1 MNWQPQLQSLQL
13 TPSTTLPKLTFA
25 PLTSW
30 GAIEVVGEDKKS
42 YLQGQ
47 VTCDV
52 VSLEQGDS
60 TLGAHCEAKGKVW
73 SIFRLCHTRRGYAML
88 QPKSAISAELTEIK
102 KYSVFSKVT
111 IDESSLHVIGVMGDE
126 AQAWIDNHFEGKGS
140 VRQND
145 DSSAVQ
151 IDASRWMLLVADQ
164 FITQYIES
172 SEAVVC
178 DEKYWSRYDI
188 EQALPYLAAESQN
201 AHIPQAFNL
210 QALGGISFNK
220 GCYTG
225 QETVARAKY
234 RGINKRMMAI
244 IEGQLPAIN
253 TVDED
258 LELERAVGENW
269 RSAGPILNHFQFD
282 DGHWIANA
290 IIANNLEP
298 DTLLRIKQA
307 PEVQLSITPLPY
319 SLEDE

>member
-13 TPSTTLPKLTFA
+13 TPSTPLPKLTFS

-52 VSLEQGDS
+52 VSLDQGVS

-73 SIFRLCHTRRGYAML
+73 SIFRLCHTNRGYAML
-88 QPKSAISAELTEIK
+88 QPKSAITAELAEIK
-102 KYSVFSKVT
+102 KYAVFSKVSFE
-111 IDESSLHVIGVMGDE
+111 ESSQHVIGIMGSE
-126 AQAWIDNHFEGKGS
+126 AQAWIDCHFAGQSS
-140 VRQND
+140 VRQHD
-145 DSSAVQ
+145 DSSAIQ
-151 IDASRWMLLVADQ
+151 IDASRWMLLVSEP
-164 FITQYIES
+164 FITEHIENTD
-172 SEAVVC
+172 AVVC

-188 EQALPYLAAESQN
+188 EQALPYLGAENQN
-201 AHIPQAFNL
+201 THIPQAFNL
-210 QALGGISFNK
+210 QSLGGISFNK

-244 IEGQLPAIN
+244 IEGQLPSL
-253 TVDED
+253 ED
-258 LELERAVGENW
+258 VNEPLELERAVGDNW

-298 DTLLRIKQA
+298 DTRLRIKQA
-307 PEVQLSITPLPY
+307 PEALLAITSLPY

>member
-13 TPSTTLPKLTFA
+13 TPSTSLPRLTFS

-30 GAIEVVGEDKKS
+30 GAIEIVGEDKKS

-52 VSLEQGDS
+52 VSLEASDS

-73 SIFRLCHTRRGYAML
+73 SIFRLCHTSRGYAML
-88 QPKSAISAELTEIK
+88 QPKSAITAELAEIK
-102 KYSVFSKVT
+102 KYAVFSKVT
-111 IDESSLHVIGVMGDE
+111 IEESSQHVIGVMGDD
-126 AQAWIDNHFEGKGS
+126 ALSWVDSHFEGTGS
-140 VRQND
+140 VRQHD
-145 DSSAVQ
+145 DSSAIQ
-151 IDASRWMLLVADQ
+151 IDASRWMLLVSDQ
-164 FITQYIES
+164 FIAEYIES
-172 SEAVVC
+172 SDVFVC
-178 DEKYWSRYDI
+178 DEKYWSRFDI
-188 EQALPYLAAESQN
+188 EQALPYLTAENQN

-244 IEGQLPAIN
+244 IEGQLPSLDA
-253 TVDED
+253 VDEA

-298 DTLLRIKQA
+298 DTTLRIKQA
-307 PEVQLSITPLPY
+307 PQAQLSILPLPY